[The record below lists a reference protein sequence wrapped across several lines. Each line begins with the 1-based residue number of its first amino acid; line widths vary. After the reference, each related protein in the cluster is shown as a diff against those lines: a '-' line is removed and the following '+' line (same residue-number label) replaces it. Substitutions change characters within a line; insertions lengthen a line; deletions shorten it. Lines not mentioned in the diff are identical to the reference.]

1 MIPEMPEYTSRTY
14 DEDRSLL
21 TLQSIVAEDFR
32 TAGGLR
38 RRLLRTD
45 AAQPP
50 TRIESS
56 LVVRELFPHE
66 FPHVEEEV
74 WSHYRDRKVHPGG
87 DRIFGALAGEYLVG
101 TARCRKHPD
110 GCEVDRVYV
119 LSEYRG
125 RGIDRQLMDLLVRE
139 CGERDI
145 LYLHSR
151 TGLINFYASFGF
163 SPISGRELPKTIRE
177 RFIFHTGEMEALG
190 VTPMKREPGSQAG
203 ELQRT

>member
-1 MIPEMPEYTSRTY
+1 MIPETSEHTNCTY

-21 TLQSIVAEDFR
+21 TLQSIAANDFR
-32 TAGGLR
+32 TAGGRR
-38 RRLLRTD
+38 RRLLRAD

-50 TRIESS
+50 AGAEGP

-74 WSHYRDRKVHPGG
+74 WSHYRDRKVHPGS
-87 DRIFGALAGEYLVG
+87 DRVFGALAGEYLVG

-139 CGERDI
+139 CGDRDL
-145 LYLHSR
+145 LYLHSH
-151 TGLINFYASFGF
+151 TGLIAFYASFSF
-163 SPISGRELPKTIRE
+163 SPISGRELPTAIRE

-190 VTPMKREPGSQAG
+190 VTPMRREPGAQAG
-203 ELQRT
+203 EVQRM

>member
-1 MIPEMPEYTSRTY
+1 MPEYTSRTY

-50 TRIESS
+50 TRIEGS

-163 SPISGRELPKTIRE
+163 SPISRRELPKTIRE
-177 RFIFHTGEMEALG
+177 RFIFHTGEVEALG
-190 VTPMKREPGSQAG
+190 ITPMKREPGSQAG